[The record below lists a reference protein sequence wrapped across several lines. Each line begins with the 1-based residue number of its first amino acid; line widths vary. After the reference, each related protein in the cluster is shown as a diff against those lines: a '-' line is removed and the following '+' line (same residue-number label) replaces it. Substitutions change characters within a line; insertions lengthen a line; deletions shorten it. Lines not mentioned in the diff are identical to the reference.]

1 MSTQL
6 HFRSIT
12 LSAWKS
18 VVSIIESLSLLLRVA
33 FLLSGVFRPNAN
45 SIWHRVHSKRHT
57 QVPSIIFIAIVSPPS
72 TAPHRLKQLL
82 QLDNRLFFSRIRQSV
97 TRYWHFRLV
106 PHIFYVFFSK
116 FCPLCKPAW
125 PFQAHLQ
132 FNQFES
138 SSFIEIYSK
147 VTFSPYILSLSL
159 APYMHLLH
167 ISVVVSASVTK
178 IFQKLLHYAR
188 HLPAKWI

>member
-33 FLLSGVFRPNAN
+33 FVLSGVFWPNAN

-72 TAPHRLKQLL
+72 TAPHRLQQLL
-82 QLDNRLFFSRIRQSV
+82 QLDNRLFFSRIRQTV

-106 PHIFYVFFSK
+106 PHILYIFFSK

-138 SSFIEIYSK
+138 SSFIWNLQQSH
-147 VTFSPYILSLSL
+147 V
-159 APYMHLLH
+159 
-167 ISVVVSASVTK
+167 
-178 IFQKLLHYAR
+178 
-188 HLPAKWI
+188 

>member
-97 TRYWHFRLV
+97 TRYWHFRLGPPYSLHLLLKV
-106 PHIFYVFFSK
+106 LSIVQASMTFPGPFAIQPIWVELFYLKFTAKSRLVHIFSLFLL
-116 FCPLCKPAW
+116 PLTCT
-125 PFQAHLQ
+125 
-132 FNQFES
+132 
-138 SSFIEIYSK
+138 Y
-147 VTFSPYILSLSL
+147 YISLS
-159 APYMHLLH
+159 
-167 ISVVVSASVTK
+167 K
-178 IFQKLLHYAR
+178 
-188 HLPAKWI
+188 

>member
-45 SIWHRVHSKRHT
+45 SICTESTPNVTLKFLQLFLS
-57 QVPSIIFIAIVSPPS
+57 QLFPLPPQR
-72 TAPHRLKQLL
+72 PHRLKQLL
-82 QLDNRLFFSRIRQSV
+82 QLDNRLFLVGFDRVWPAIGTLDLSPIFS
-97 TRYWHFRLV
+97 T
-106 PHIFYVFFSK
+106 
-116 FCPLCKPAW
+116 
-125 PFQAHLQ
+125 
-132 FNQFES
+132 S
-138 SSFIEIYSK
+138 SSQSSVHCASQHDLSRPICNSTNLSRALLSEIYSK

-159 APYMHLLH
+159 APYMHSLH